1 MVAIIKTGHSIHNIF
16 NYNENKVKQGVAECI
31 GEGNY
36 PVDVDKMSGTMKL
49 NRFLKQLALNDN
61 VKRNSVH
68 VSLNFDPSENY
79 SKDKLMAIANT
90 YMEKIGFGEQPYL
103 VYQHHDSGH
112 PHIHLVSLKVRADG
126 SRIDMQNI
134 GQNQSET
141 ARKEIE
147 KSFGLVVAEGRNE
160 KLNTE
165 LQPIAMGK
173 IRYGRIQS
181 KKAIANVLAQ
191 VLSSYKYASL
201 AELNAVLQQYNV
213 LADRGNENS
222 KIFKA
227 KGLVY
232 RILDE
237 NGKPIGVPIKA
248 SDFYNRP
255 TLKFLEGKFTS
266 SPSGL
271 TSAKSRVKNA
281 VDLAFLGTKL
291 SLTELVGILKKD
303 GIDTVFRKNNEGL
316 IYGIT
321 YVDHTTKCVFNGST
335 LGKQYS
341 AKAIQERCESITEV
355 KQKMTDSISEKLNGS
370 VSPTADPKINT
381 ASFSN
386 DFKDNKSLES
396 NTVMGQLM
404 GQLLD
409 ILTQSEQLAS
419 YVPNQLKGKKKK
431 KKRRGQSNNQ

>member
-1 MVAIIKTGHSIHNIF
+1 MVAIIKTGHSIHTIF

-36 PVDVDKMSGTMKL
+36 PVDVDKMNGTMKL
-49 NRFLKQLALNDN
+49 NRFLKQASLNDN

-68 VSLNFDPSENY
+68 ISLNFDPSENH
-79 SKDKLMAIANT
+79 SKEKLMDIANT
-90 YMEKIGFGEQPYL
+90 YMKKIGFGEQPYL
-103 VYQHHDSGH
+103 VYQHHDAGH
-112 PHIHLVSLKVRADG
+112 PHIHLVSLKIRADG

-134 GQNQSET
+134 GRNQSEV

-147 KSFGLVVAEGRNE
+147 KSFGLVVAEGRKN
-160 KLNTE
+160 KLNIE
-165 LQPIAMGK
+165 LQPISAGK
-173 IRYGRIQS
+173 VRYGRIQS
-181 KKAIANVLAQ
+181 KKAIANVLNE

-222 KIFKA
+222 RIFQG

-248 SDFYNRP
+248 SDFYNKP
-255 TLKFLEGKFTS
+255 TLKFLEGKFVSCPT
-266 SPSGL
+266 GQ

-281 VDLAFLGTKL
+281 IDMAFLGTQL
-291 SLTELVGILKKD
+291 SLTEMVQLLEKD
-303 GIDTVFRKNNEGL
+303 GINTVFRKGNEGL
-316 IYGIT
+316 LYGIT

-341 AKAIQERCESITEV
+341 AKAIQERCGFSSVV
-355 KQKMTDSISEKLNGS
+355 KQKMTGLNSEKLQGIRDETPNSEIIAALFGDDFQNNKYVGS
-370 VSPTADPKINT
+370 DTI
-381 ASFSN
+381 
-386 DFKDNKSLES
+386 
-396 NTVMGQLM
+396 MGQLADM
-404 GQLLD
+404 LS
-409 ILTQSEQLAS
+409 QSEYAAN

>member
-16 NYNENKVKQGVAECI
+16 NYNENKVKHGVAVCI

-36 PVDVDKMSGTMKL
+36 PVDVNKMSGNMKL

-68 VSLNFDPSENY
+68 ISLNFDPSENH
-79 SKDKLMAIANT
+79 SKEKLMAIANT

-112 PHIHLVSLKVRADG
+112 PHIHLVTIKIRADG

-147 KSFGLVVAEGRNE
+147 KSFGLVVAEGRNK

-181 KKAIANVLAQ
+181 KKAIANVLTQ

-248 SDFYNRP
+248 SDFYYRP

-266 SPSGL
+266 SPTGQ

-281 VDLAFLGTKL
+281 VDLAFLGTKI
-291 SLTELVGILKKD
+291 SFTELVELLKKD
-303 GIDTVFRKNNEGL
+303 GIDTVFRKNAEGL
-316 IYGIT
+316 LYGIT

-335 LGKQYS
+335 LGKHYS
-341 AKAIQERCESITEV
+341 AKAIQERCKSVPKVE
-355 KQKMTDSISEKLNGS
+355 QKVTGSSSEKLHEITA
-370 VSPTADPKINT
+370 PTADSKNDT
-381 ASFSN
+381 TSSNN
-386 DFKDNKSLES
+386 DFIDNKYVEL
-396 NTVMGQLM
+396 NTVMGQL
-404 GQLLD
+404 LN
-409 ILTQSEQLAS
+409 ILSQSEQLAS
-419 YVPNQLKGKKKK
+419 YVPNQLKGKKRK